1 MRKTYDNIKDCF
13 VHQTFTNYVHGYDR
27 ARKVHANGVTC
38 ARKFV
43 YGIFFFFFFFTG
55 PFTNHTTA
63 GEGRGHFCNS
73 SVPLPPASQTLRH
86 KSGDYWRELPSAHS

>member
-13 VHQTFTNYVHGYDR
+13 VHQTFTNCVHGYDR
-27 ARKVHANGVTC
+27 ARKVHANGV
-38 ARKFV
+38 RH
-43 YGIFFFFFFFTG
+43 FFFFTG

-73 SVPLPPASQTLRH
+73 SVPLPPASQTLRY